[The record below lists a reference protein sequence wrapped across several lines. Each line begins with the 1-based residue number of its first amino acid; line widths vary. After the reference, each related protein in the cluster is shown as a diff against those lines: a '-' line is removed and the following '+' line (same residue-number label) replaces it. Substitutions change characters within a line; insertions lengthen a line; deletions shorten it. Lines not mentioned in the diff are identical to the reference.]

1 MKITSMV
8 TRNDFIKHGFTE
20 ACEPLNLKKVEYYL
34 SKKEFPKE
42 LLDGDMLGNIQNI
55 NNRMVYKKDGR
66 EYYVMLYRNR
76 DGKTYPLQMASIAPG
91 KRYVYTKGD
100 IKFIFECVEGCKAVC
115 NLRVTNCNS
124 WSDFHVDSTLDISF
138 DNVILAYIDEVKHRK
153 STELKDLN
161 AKIRRLERS
170 KKSCLEEAN
179 SKIKQLKEL
188 LDEKE

>member
-1 MKITSMV
+1 MV
-8 TRNDFIKHGFTE
+8 TRDDFIKHGFTE

-34 SKKEFPKE
+34 PKREFPKE
-42 LLDGDMLGNIQNI
+42 LLDGDMLGHIQNI
-55 NNRMVYKKDGR
+55 NNRMVYKKDER

-76 DGKTYPLQMASIAPG
+76 DGKTYPLQMTSIAPG

-100 IKFIFECVEGCKAVC
+100 IKFIFECVDGCKAVC

-161 AKIRRLERS
+161 TKIRRLEKS

-188 LDEKE
+188 LKEEE

>member
-1 MKITSMV
+1 MV
-8 TRNDFIKHGFTE
+8 TRDDFIKHGFIE

-42 LLDGDMLGNIQNI
+42 LLDGDMLGHIQNI

-76 DGKTYPLQMASIAPG
+76 DGKTYPLQMTSIAPG

-100 IKFIFECVEGCKAVC
+100 LKFIFECVEGCKAVC
-115 NLRVTNCNS
+115 NLHVTNCNS
-124 WSDFHVDSTLDISF
+124 WSDFHIDSTLDISF
-138 DNVILAYIDEVKHRK
+138 DNVILAYIDDVRHRK

-188 LDEKE
+188 LDEEE

>member
-1 MKITSMV
+1 MV
-8 TRNDFIKHGFTE
+8 TRDDFIKHGFTE

-34 SKKEFPKE
+34 PKREFPKE
-42 LLDGDMLGNIQNI
+42 LLDGDMLGHIQNI

-76 DGKTYPLQMASIAPG
+76 DGKTYPLQMTSIAPG

-100 IKFIFECVEGCKAVC
+100 LKFIFECVDGCKAVC

-124 WSDFHVDSTLDISF
+124 FSDFHVDNTLDISF
-138 DNVILAYIDEVKHRK
+138 DNVISAYIDNVNFRK
-153 STELKDLN
+153 SIDLEDLN
-161 AKIRRLERS
+161 SKLKELRRLEKN
-170 KKSCLEEAN
+170 KKSCLEEAD

-188 LDEKE
+188 LKEEK